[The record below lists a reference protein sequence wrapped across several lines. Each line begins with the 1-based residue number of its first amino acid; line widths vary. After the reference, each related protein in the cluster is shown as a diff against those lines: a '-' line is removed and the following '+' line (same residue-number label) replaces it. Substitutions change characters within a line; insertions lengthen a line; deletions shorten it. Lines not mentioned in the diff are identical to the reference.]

1 MYENSTDPTASTID
15 GLGLSRSSAAFT
27 PMNDTGLWYS
37 GRRSRR
43 VGWVGRSAQ
52 DLRHACLGEGSIKL
66 ARDGF
71 TVNED
76 LAAALN
82 SGMNSDSLRL
92 PSELSR
98 HRSSQMLPHS

>member
-1 MYENSTDPTASTID
+1 MYENSSDPTASTVD
-15 GLGLSRSSAAFT
+15 RLDLSRSSSAAFT

-43 VGWVGRSAQ
+43 VGRVGASAQ
-52 DLRHACLGEGSIKL
+52 DLRHACLGEGPIGL
-66 ARDGF
+66 ARDRF

-82 SGMNSDSLRL
+82 SGMNSVSLK
-92 PSELSR
+92 PSGVS
-98 HRSSQMLPHS
+98 